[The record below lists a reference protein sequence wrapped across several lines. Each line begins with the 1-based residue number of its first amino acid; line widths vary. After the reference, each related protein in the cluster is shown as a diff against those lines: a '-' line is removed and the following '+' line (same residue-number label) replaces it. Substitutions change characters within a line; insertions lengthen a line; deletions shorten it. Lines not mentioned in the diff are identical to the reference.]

1 LGYVYGQANWILK
14 DVFMKLEDLSALIW
28 VKKALTPAFNQ
39 KRCVV
44 RMLPEVF
51 GKLWGKPI
59 QFLFFF

>member
-1 LGYVYGQANWILK
+1 
-14 DVFMKLEDLSALIW
+14 MKLEDLSALIW

-51 GKLWGKPI
+51 GKLLGKTDPVSVF
-59 QFLFFF
+59 FLRRNSNSPAR

>member
-1 LGYVYGQANWILK
+1 
-14 DVFMKLEDLSALIW
+14 MKLEDLSALIW

-51 GKLWGKPI
+51 GKLPVSVGN
-59 QFLFFF
+59 LARTDA

>member
-1 LGYVYGQANWILK
+1 
-14 DVFMKLEDLSALIW
+14 MKLEDLSALIW

-59 QFLFFF
+59 QFLFFFET